1 MYPLLNIEI
10 EKKIK
15 INPFDHDTSTKKK
28 KQIKK

>member
-1 MYPLLNIEI
+1 MYPILKIEI

-28 KQIKK
+28 QIKK